1 MNMIDYGNMEIFD
14 WHSAWRDL
22 SYACACKSPDLLAAT
37 GATLIYD
44 QQEAK

>member
-1 MNMIDYGNMEIFD
+1 MNMIDYGNMGIFD
-14 WHSAWRDL
+14 WHSAWREVF
-22 SYACACKSPDLLAAT
+22 YACKSHTDLLAAT